1 MSTTIN
7 AYSVSLGLDASNFID
22 SSKLSRSEVAML
34 KKDISAARS
43 PMEELAVQQD
53 RLTKALDEGAIS
65 QEVYDRILQTHIDKA
80 RKAAEADQDRE
91 RSIAQQ
97 NGLMSKL
104 SQAGNIVSGIRDAF
118 DMVGDA
124 VGFAVDRFGD
134 FNNVAEGLDATK
146 DKAEKLGLTF
156 NELGSLQFAAKR
168 LGGDD
173 AAAALDSSM
182 GKLLKSGFVNAGE
195 SAVDAFKRAADEI
208 NGMASQTERAQ
219 RAAELFGKSGV
230 DLLAVLQSG
239 SSEIENLASQ
249 WERTSGLTQE
259 QLEHIGEYNDRL
271 EDVQMVAG
279 GIVSIYVAEMAPA
292 LTVIINDI
300 LGMEQGLSSVRDQA
314 RFVSDTLV
322 AMAGYAKDAYEV
334 FNVIQSPLSADK
346 AAAMDFSSAETML
359 NKVNAQRERI
369 DNESMLKA
377 RKREEERNKSLAD
390 AKLKSEQERL
400 DAQRKLE
407 DDYMNGL
414 IKDQTA
420 DMKSFDE
427 ERKREAAMS
436 AKAIDAAE
444 KDLERQRFEREK
456 IRSDMAKG
464 PQSIDAGSEAAAKF
478 MADQINSTIAKDAT
492 GTEQVPTQ
500 EQILENSV
508 KQYELMVEQNKKAE
522 ETNKKLTALLEEAK
536 KNGFRRI
543 R

>member
-1 MSTTIN
+1 MATTIN

-53 RLTKALDEGAIS
+53 RLTKALNEGAIS

-104 SQAGNIVSGIRDAF
+104 SQAGNIVSGVRDAF
-118 DMVGDA
+118 AMVGDA
-124 VGFAVDRFGD
+124 IGFAADRFGD

-239 SSEIENLASQ
+239 SSEIEKLADQ
-249 WERTSGLTQE
+249 WERTNGLTPE
-259 QLEHIGEYNDRL
+259 QLEFIGEYNDRL
-271 EDVQMVAG
+271 EDIQMVAG

-292 LTVIINDI
+292 LTVIIDDI
-300 LGMEQGLSSVRDQA
+300 LGMEEGLSSVRDQA

-346 AAAMDFSSAETML
+346 TAAMDFSSAETML
-359 NKVNAQRERI
+359 DEVNAKREKI
-369 DNESMLKA
+369 ENDSMLKA
-377 RKREEERNKSLAD
+377 RKREEDRNKSLAD
-390 AKLKSEQERL
+390 AKLKAEQERL
-400 DAQRKLE
+400 DKQRKLE
-407 DDYMNGL
+407 EDYMNG
-414 IKDQTA
+414 IIDDQKKG
-420 DMKSFDE
+420 MK
-427 ERKREAAMS
+427 EAADEM
-436 AKAIDAAE
+436 ARDRATAIKSIEAAE
-444 KDLERQRFEREK
+444 KELDRQRKDRDK
-456 IRSDMAKG
+456 MRADVAKG
-464 PQSIDAGSEAAAKF
+464 PGSGMEQGSAELVKF
-478 MADQINSTIAKDAT
+478 MADQVNNQIAKDVMPDK
-492 GTEQVPTQ
+492 GKPTD
-500 EQILENSV
+500 EQILE
-508 KQYELMVEQNKKAE
+508 
-522 ETNKKLTALLEEAK
+522 EAK
-536 KNGFRRI
+536 RQSEIQAENARKLDDQIVLLRNIADNKPPEIQRAR
-543 R
+543 